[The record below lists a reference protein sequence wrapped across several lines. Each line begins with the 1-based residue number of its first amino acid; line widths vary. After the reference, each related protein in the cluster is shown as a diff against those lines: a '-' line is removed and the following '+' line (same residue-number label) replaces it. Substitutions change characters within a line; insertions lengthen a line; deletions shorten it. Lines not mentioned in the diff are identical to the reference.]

1 MTNQIFKKNVPNEL
15 LFTLLDKIC
24 FKTDE
29 YHLID
34 NNAYRKLLFY
44 NLDKEFV
51 DDLLNYY
58 HLSKQFYILRKMTY
72 KSFTNIIRQICKQNL
87 IQYITEMKYNESK
100 YNIVFKI
107 YNN

>member
-51 DDLLNYY
+51 DDILNYY

>member
-29 YHLID
+29 YYLID

-51 DDLLNYY
+51 DDTLNYY

-87 IQYITEMKYNESK
+87 IQYTTEMKYNESK

>member
-51 DDLLNYY
+51 DDILNYY

-87 IQYITEMKYNESK
+87 IQYNTEMKYNESK